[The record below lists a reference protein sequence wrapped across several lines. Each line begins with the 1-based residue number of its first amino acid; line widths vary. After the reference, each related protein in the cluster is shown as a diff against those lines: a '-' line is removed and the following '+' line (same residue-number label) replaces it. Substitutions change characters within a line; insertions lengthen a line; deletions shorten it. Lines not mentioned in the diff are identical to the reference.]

1 MGLVADCASQ
11 GQPFEL
17 LTGDSL
23 RQQVPWL
30 ATELISRAVH
40 FPEDGWIDPF
50 RLTAGYLRAAQAHA
64 QQARVKT
71 DQLEVRTRCGVT
83 RLRRQGR
90 RVIGVTTES
99 GQAIDAPLVINAA
112 GVWASLLAEELAQ
125 DGPLPNLPFVPL
137 RQHHW
142 VTKPTAAFPAS
153 QPIVVIPEARA
164 VTRPNGGGLQLSV
177 QELESLPFD
186 ARKLSGDAQAL
197 AQAEVDNPWR
207 TLAES
212 AAELRHFFPGILAS
226 HWDFYVA
233 NLEAHTP
240 DGYPLLGAW
249 PGLEGLLVATG
260 LGGQAVAASAG
271 LAEVIAD
278 LALGQDNPHDLSRF
292 ALTRFGR
299 VDAYGADFR
308 HRCLTARAD
317 RQKATL

>member
-1 MGLVADCASQ
+1 MSEQADIILVGGGVLGAAIAYQLIRKRAGRVLLLERNDLASGSTCRAEGLLLSANQAGALAPFIRQTRATLNNLSDQLADDLGFRQVGSIRTAASQ
-11 GQPFEL
+11 ARLVQL
-17 LTGDSL
+17 SL

-164 VTRPNGGGLQLSV
+164 VTRPNGGGLQPSV

-186 ARKLSGDAQAL
+186 ARKLSGDA
-197 AQAEVDNPWR
+197 
-207 TLAES
+207 
-212 AAELRHFFPGILAS
+212 
-226 HWDFYVA
+226 
-233 NLEAHTP
+233 
-240 DGYPLLGAW
+240 
-249 PGLEGLLVATG
+249 
-260 LGGQAVAASAG
+260 
-271 LAEVIAD
+271 
-278 LALGQDNPHDLSRF
+278 
-292 ALTRFGR
+292 
-299 VDAYGADFR
+299 
-308 HRCLTARAD
+308 
-317 RQKATL
+317 